1 MSDSAFSCLMPSDF
15 SGWPD
20 NYRKRDFA
28 QNPSTSDMAMFRQ
41 LLAGRALLL
50 VSHSCQCCIG
60 LSQEPFHVII
70 RTESIFRGTGLVR

>member
-28 QNPSTSDMAMFRQ
+28 QNPSTSDMAILRQ
-41 LLAGRALLL
+41 P
-50 VSHSCQCCIG
+50 
-60 LSQEPFHVII
+60 SQDNPVKAVFDTLRPLQTPVLTTA
-70 RTESIFRGTGLVR
+70 RRLG